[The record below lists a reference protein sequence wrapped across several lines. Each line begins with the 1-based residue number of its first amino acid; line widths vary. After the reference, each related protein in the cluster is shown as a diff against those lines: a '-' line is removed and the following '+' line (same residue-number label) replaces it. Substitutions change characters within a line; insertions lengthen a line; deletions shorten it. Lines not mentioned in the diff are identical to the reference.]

1 MCVMKTKQIM
11 SKSMMYGGSDALS
24 LMSVR
29 HFLMKILNLEKKVE
43 NCAGT
48 VWKAFKFSTEIS
60 EDSITLRKKIS
71 QNIPKLFQNSLCGSY
86 ASFLI

>member
-11 SKSMMYGGSDALS
+11 SRSMMYGGSDALS

-43 NCAGT
+43 KFAGT
-48 VWKAFKFSTEIS
+48 VQRDFKSREI
-60 EDSITLRKKIS
+60 RFKKV
-71 QNIPKLFQNSLCGSY
+71 QNVKCFYSY
-86 ASFLI
+86 GR

>member
-1 MCVMKTKQIM
+1 MVRRNQIPVEQKSRNIFSMCVMKTKQIM

-43 NCAGT
+43 KCAGT
-48 VWKAFKFSTEIS
+48 V
-60 EDSITLRKKIS
+60 
-71 QNIPKLFQNSLCGSY
+71 
-86 ASFLI
+86 